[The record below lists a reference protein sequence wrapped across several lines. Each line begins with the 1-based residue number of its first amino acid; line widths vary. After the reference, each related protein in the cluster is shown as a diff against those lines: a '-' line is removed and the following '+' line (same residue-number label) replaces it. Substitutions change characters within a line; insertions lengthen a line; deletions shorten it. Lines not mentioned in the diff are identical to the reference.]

1 MANELLS
8 SLKILLSQIQ
18 QGEKNATDVVKNLN
32 TWARDIG
39 ELIKDK
45 VEEEVERSV
54 KKMGFVKKD
63 EYRALEIRVQRLE
76 SQLKRSSRS
85 TVKVSEKISTTK
97 KAKNTSSSISK
108 KRNTVKKRSTT
119 LEKKSARGSKRK
131 AVKA

>member
-1 MANELLS
+1 MAHELLS

-63 EYRALEIRVQRLE
+63 EYRALEVRVQRLE
-76 SQLKRSSRS
+76 TQLKPSS
-85 TVKVSEKISTTK
+85 TATAKAKISPVR
-97 KAKNTSSSISK
+97 KAKKTATSKAQKSNTAKRKSSKQGNRAVQS
-108 KRNTVKKRSTT
+108 
-119 LEKKSARGSKRK
+119 SKRK
-131 AVKA
+131 ATKV

>member
-63 EYRALEIRVQRLE
+63 EYRALEVRVQRLE
-76 SQLKRSSRS
+76 TQLKRSS
-85 TVKVSEKISTTK
+85 TATA
-97 KAKNTSSSISK
+97 KAKSSPVRKAKKTATSKAQKSNTAKRKSSKQGNRAVQS
-108 KRNTVKKRSTT
+108 
-119 LEKKSARGSKRK
+119 SKRK
-131 AVKA
+131 VSKV